1 MAEQKELPAPSKSVM
16 DEVVEL
22 RRHFH
27 RHPEVSFSEQETSVK
42 ISERLRELGLE
53 VQPCPTPTGAVA
65 VLDTGRPGRTVML
78 RADIDALPLLEESGV
93 EFESRHE
100 GRMHGCGHDA
110 HASILLGTARALAAN
125 LERLQGSF
133 LFCFQPAEE
142 IVEGAREMIARG
154 LLERWHP
161 DVT

>member
-53 VQPCPTPTGAVA
+53 VQPCPTETGAVA
-65 VLDTGRPGRTVML
+65 VLDTGRPGQTVKL
-78 RADIDALPLLEESGV
+78 RPDSDALPILEEAGGD
-93 EFESRHE
+93 F
-100 GRMHGCGHDA
+100 DA
-110 HASILLGTARALAAN
+110 DAY
-125 LERLQGSF
+125 
-133 LFCFQPAEE
+133 
-142 IVEGAREMIARG
+142 
-154 LLERWHP
+154 
-161 DVT
+161 

>member
-53 VQPCPTPTGAVA
+53 VQPCPTETGAVA
-65 VLDTGRPGRTVML
+65 VLDTGRPGTAVL
-78 RADIDALPLLEESGV
+78 PRADIDALAILEESAV
-93 EFESRHE
+93 DCQS
-100 GRMHGCGHDA
+100 
-110 HASILLGTARALAAN
+110 ASDVHVPDRA
-125 LERLQGSF
+125 
-133 LFCFQPAEE
+133 P
-142 IVEGAREMIARG
+142 
-154 LLERWHP
+154 
-161 DVT
+161 